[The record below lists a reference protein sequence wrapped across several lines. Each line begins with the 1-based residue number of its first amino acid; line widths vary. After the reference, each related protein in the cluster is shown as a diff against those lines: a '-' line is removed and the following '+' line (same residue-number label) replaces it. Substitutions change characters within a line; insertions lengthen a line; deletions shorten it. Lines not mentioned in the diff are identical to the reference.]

1 MSSPRQVHDW
11 LSWLVKVRV
20 LVITFLLGIELVIRQ
35 VVPSPVPVKYFLSL
49 ILVAYAV
56 AIFYAILRG
65 LALDPYL
72 QAYVQLAVDLIMVTG
87 FVYLTGSAESYF
99 VLLYPLEIIVASIL
113 LSRVGS
119 FLVAALSFICFA
131 GVVNAGLFKLIPSLY
146 PTTTVSIWP
155 LQLQLGINLFAF
167 LGVWYLSSQL
177 AESLRR
183 AGVALEYKRG
193 ELEELQA
200 FNENIVQSMRGGL
213 LTTNLG
219 GRILLLNPAGE
230 EILGVSAK
238 RVRGMTLSEAFPD
251 LVALLPLQG
260 RFPGGGRQELNV
272 RTADGR
278 DKILGVTVSLLRTR
292 EGTDSGYVYNF
303 QDLTELKRLEAEVMH
318 KEQMAA
324 LGRMAAAIAH
334 EIRNPLAAIAG
345 SVRQLARYADMG
357 EDENKLVEIVNR
369 ESERLNRL
377 VADIL
382 TYSRSKPPRREPTDL
397 RPLLEE
403 TLLLMER
410 HPQFN
415 GRIRVEKRLPH
426 HAVVANVDSGQMRQV
441 LWNLC
446 DNAVRAMP
454 EGGVLRVDLE
464 KDADRVRL
472 RVADTGMGLSP
483 AQREKIFEPF
493 ESAFPGGTGL
503 GLAVVYQIVQ
513 AHGGTVAAEGA
524 ERGGTV
530 FSVELPAA

>member
-1 MSSPRQVHDW
+1 MSSPRQLHDW

-49 ILVAYAV
+49 ILVSYAI

-65 LALDPYL
+65 LNLDPYL
-72 QAYVQLAVDLIMVTG
+72 QAYVQLAVDLLMVTG
-87 FVYLTGSAESYF
+87 FVYLTGSADSYF

-131 GVVNAGLFKLIPSLY
+131 GVVNAGFFKLIPTLY
-146 PTTTVSIWP
+146 PLSLGVWP
-155 LQLQLGINLFAF
+155 LQLQLTINLFAF
-167 LGVWYLSSQL
+167 MAVWYLSSQL

-183 AGVALEYKRG
+183 AGVALEYKLG

-230 EILGVSAK
+230 EILGVTAS
-238 RVRGMTLSEAFPD
+238 RVRGLTLSEAFPD

-260 RFPGGGRQELNV
+260 RFPGGGRRELHV
-272 RTADGR
+272 RTAEGQ
-278 DKILGVTVSLLRTR
+278 DKMLGVTVSQLRTR
-292 EGTDSGYVYNF
+292 EGTQSGYVYNF
-303 QDLTELKRLEAEVMH
+303 QDLTELKRLEAEVLH
-318 KEQMAA
+318 KEQMAV

-345 SVRQLARYADMG
+345 SVRQLARYAAMG
-357 EDENKLVEIVNR
+357 EDEHKLVDIVNR

-377 VADIL
+377 VTDIL
-382 TYSRSKPPRREPTDL
+382 TYSRGKPPRREPTDL

-415 GRIRVEKRLPH
+415 GRIRVEKQLPRR
-426 HAVVANVDSGQMRQV
+426 AVVANVDSGQMRQV

-464 KDADRVRL
+464 KNGGRVRL

-483 AQREKIFEPF
+483 TQREKIFEPF
-493 ESAFPGGTGL
+493 ESEFPGGTGL

-513 AHGGTVAAEGA
+513 AHGGKVQAEGG
-524 ERGGTV
+524 EPSGTV